1 MELERGPHCN
11 FDADFRY
18 ELEDGPRATGLRV
31 ARSWLGERDGRIK
44 CTAGRERGVGGH
56 SAGRER
62 GVGGR
67 EELGA
72 GEVAEARRLRWLGVR
87 RERGRGGGAPCDI
100 P

>member
-44 CTAGRERGVGGH
+44 CTAGRERGVGG
-56 SAGRER
+56 
-62 GVGGR
+62 R